1 LYGRTVV
8 RTFAAMAITP
18 RPFGTSAK
26 QLPVV
31 SSDPLRR
38 CTFRRITAV
47 AGSANEPGRY
57 EVACMFPDRKKPVPL
72 GDVDKARPI
81 CAACTYQGIFRADSD

>member
-1 LYGRTVV
+1 
-8 RTFAAMAITP
+8 MALVP
-18 RPFGTSAK
+18 RPFGASPN

-31 SSDPLRR
+31 SGQPLRR

-47 AGSANEPGRY
+47 QATATKSAGY
-57 EVACMFPDRKKPVPL
+57 EVACMFPDRRTPVPL
-72 GDVDKARPI
+72 GNVERARPI

>member
-1 LYGRTVV
+1 
-8 RTFAAMAITP
+8 MALTP

-31 SSDPLRR
+31 SSEPLRR
-38 CTFRRITAV
+38 CTFRRITAQL
-47 AGSANEPGRY
+47 ATADKPAAY
-57 EVACMFPDRKKPVPL
+57 EVACMFPDRKRGVVL
-72 GDVDKARPI
+72 GDVERARPI

>member
-1 LYGRTVV
+1 MYGPG
-8 RTFAAMAITP
+8 MALVP
-18 RPFGTSAK
+18 RPFAASSN

-31 SSDPLRR
+31 SSEPLRR

-47 AGSANEPGRY
+47 QATAQKPAGY
-57 EVACMFPDRKKPVPL
+57 EVACTFPDRKTSVPL
-72 GDVDKARPI
+72 GSVERARPI